1 MQVPVIRS
9 DDDLT
14 AALKAIDALWNAE
27 PGSEDG
33 DRLDAL
39 VALVAAYED
48 RHFRIPKATPVEVLK
63 FAMEQAGRTQADLGR
78 LLGSRSRASEILN
91 GRRDL
96 TLEQI
101 RVVAR
106 EWKVPAGAL
115 IDLGVGA
122 ACS

>member
-78 LLGSRSRASEILN
+78 LLGSRSRA
-91 GRRDL
+91 
-96 TLEQI
+96 
-101 RVVAR
+101 
-106 EWKVPAGAL
+106 WKSSM
-115 IDLGVGA
+115 A
-122 ACS
+122 AAT

>member
-1 MQVPVIRS
+1 MQVPVIRN

-14 AALKAIDALWNAE
+14 AALKAIDTLWNAE
-27 PGSEDG
+27 PGTEAG

-39 VALVAAYED
+39 VTLVAAYED
-48 RHFRIPKATPVEVLK
+48 RHFPIPKASPVEVLK

-91 GRRDL
+91 GHRDM
-96 TLEQI
+96 TLDQI
-101 RVVAR
+101 RMVAR

-115 IDLGVGA
+115 IDLNAGA
-122 ACS
+122 Q

>member
-122 ACS
+122 AGS

>member
-48 RHFRIPKATPVEVLK
+48 RHFPIPKATPVEVLK
-63 FAMEQAGRTQADLGR
+63 FAMEQRGRTQADLGR

-91 GRRDL
+91 GRREL

-122 ACS
+122 ACP